1 MTTLPNVHNMGLG
14 GKGGVYYFVPIMRK
28 ESQDKIFLFSF
39 IPFQND
45 VETAWKSLLQ
55 RRLASKTDR
64 AQTSES
70 IDDKSSASDT
80 GNSLGKSAA
89 ASVLPRTSDNVPQN
103 TDVSR
108 AFHQNKHEIHHPLE
122 SEVYSLSFDRITE
135 LRNAASVQVK
145 YDLFLL
151 IPSSKIKHHLL
162 PQYQVFHLVSHGED
176 GGDWQLRL
184 VD

>member
-1 MTTLPNVHNMGLG
+1 MTTSPNVHIMGLG
-14 GKGGVYYFVPIMRK
+14 VRGREEGRVYCVPLKRE
-28 ESQDKIFLFSF
+28 ESRNKIFLFSF

-64 AQTSES
+64 AQTSEN
-70 IDDKSSASDT
+70 IDDKYSASDT
-80 GNSLGKSAA
+80 GNSLGKSEA

-122 SEVYSLSFDRITE
+122 SEVYTLSFDRITE
-135 LRNAASVQVK
+135 LRTAASVWVK
-145 YDLFLL
+145 YGSLGFLYTY
-151 IPSSKIKHHLL
+151 LL
-162 PQYQVFHLVSHGED
+162 STRCSVTQRGRWSPEAPN
-176 GGDWQLRL
+176 W
-184 VD
+184 

>member
-1 MTTLPNVHNMGLG
+1 MTSLPNVHIMGLG
-14 GKGGVYYFVPIMRK
+14 VCSINTRGK
-28 ESQDKIFLFSF
+28 SDKIFLFSF

-64 AQTSES
+64 AQTSEN

-80 GNSLGKSAA
+80 GNSLGKSEA

-135 LRNAASVQVK
+135 LRTAASVQVK
-145 YDLFLL
+145 YDLVLL
-151 IPSSKIKHHLL
+151 IPSSKIKHRLL
-162 PQYQVFHLVSHGED
+162 TQYQVFHLVSHGED
-176 GGDWQLRL
+176 SGDRQLRL

>member
-1 MTTLPNVHNMGLG
+1 MCIIYGTGRE
-14 GKGGVYYFVPIMRK
+14 VYGILFCSINAK
-28 ESQDKIFLFSF
+28 EESQNKIFLFSF

-89 ASVLPRTSDNVPQN
+89 ASVILLPRTSDNVPQN

-108 AFHQNKHEIHHPLE
+108 EFHQNKHEIHHPLE

-135 LRNAASVQVK
+135 LRTAASVQVK
-145 YDLFLL
+145 YDFW
-151 IPSSKIKHHLL
+151 ICWFL
-162 PQYQVFHLVSHGED
+162 PQ
-176 GGDWQLRL
+176 R
-184 VD
+184 

>member
-1 MTTLPNVHNMGLG
+1 MCILWDWE
-14 GKGGVYYFVPIMRK
+14 YVPLIWE
-28 ESQDKIFLFSF
+28 ESQNKIFLFSF

-64 AQTSES
+64 AQTSEN

-122 SEVYSLSFDRITE
+122 SEVFSLSFDRITE
-135 LRNAASVQVK
+135 LRTAASVQVK
-145 YDLFLL
+145 YDLVLL

-162 PQYQVFHLVSHGED
+162 TQYQVFHLVSHGEG
-176 GGDWQLRL
+176 GGD
-184 VD
+184 

>member
-1 MTTLPNVHNMGLG
+1 M
-14 GKGGVYYFVPIMRK
+14 
-28 ESQDKIFLFSF
+28 
-39 IPFQND
+39 
-45 VETAWKSLLQ
+45 ETAWKSLLQ

-70 IDDKSSASDT
+70 TDDKSSAPDT

-108 AFHQNKHEIHHPLE
+108 AFYQNKHEIHHPLE

-135 LRNAASVQVK
+135 LRTAASVQVK
-145 YDLFLL
+145 YDL
-151 IPSSKIKHHLL
+151 
-162 PQYQVFHLVSHGED
+162 V
-176 GGDWQLRL
+176 
-184 VD
+184 

>member
-1 MTTLPNVHNMGLG
+1 M
-14 GKGGVYYFVPIMRK
+14 
-28 ESQDKIFLFSF
+28 
-39 IPFQND
+39 
-45 VETAWKSLLQ
+45 ETAWKSLLQ

-135 LRNAASVQVK
+135 LRTAASVQVK
-145 YDLFLL
+145 YDLVLL

-162 PQYQVFHLVSHGED
+162 PQYQVFHLVSHCEG
-176 GGDWQLRL
+176 GGD
-184 VD
+184 